1 MVNQYYIAKTSAGY
15 VVYEQ
20 GHMMS
25 LPFNWISQSGAYEA
39 CAIFN
44 EGGYRAVAEYYYV
57 HKVAGTRDIR
67 YMLEKGINPYDEWM
81 SKNGDM
87 FKREGVGRI

>member
-1 MVNQYYIAKTSAGY
+1 MENKYYVVKASAGY

-20 GHMMS
+20 GHIMP

-57 HKVAGTRDIR
+57 HKIAGTRDIGC
-67 YMLEKGINPYDEWM
+67 MLKMGINPYEEWM
-81 SKNGDM
+81 RKNGDM
-87 FKREGVGRI
+87 FKRD